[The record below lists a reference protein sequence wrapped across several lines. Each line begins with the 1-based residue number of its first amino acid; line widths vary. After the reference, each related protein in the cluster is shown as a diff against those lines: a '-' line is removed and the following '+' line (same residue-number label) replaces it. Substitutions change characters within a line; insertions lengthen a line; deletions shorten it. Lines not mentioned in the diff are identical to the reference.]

1 MSLKIL
7 SPKAQPALFY
17 DQLFLN
23 HFVMTQQSP
32 TGAKTVDMVV
42 TEYGIDSN
50 NAVIWGEKHTIHI
63 DDFDAWCAEKMAPDL
78 GGLPQFAAA
87 YAQAKT
93 DAAGKSLLDAMAVF
107 QVGIG
112 HISTYQN
119 AVGTVAVE

>member
-7 SPKAQPALFY
+7 NPKEQPALFY

-32 TGAKTVDMVV
+32 TGAKVVDMVV

-50 NAVIWGEKHTIHI
+50 NAVIWGDKHTIHI
-63 DDFDAWCAEKMAPDL
+63 DDFDAWCAEKMAPGL
-78 GGLPQFAAA
+78 GGLPQFMAA
-87 YAQAKT
+87 YVQAKT
-93 DAAGKSLLDAMAVF
+93 DAAGKSLLDAMATF

-119 AVGTVAVE
+119 VIGPVTVE